1 MVLSLVNVLFMLN
14 LYCYYI
20 ICDTMAVGVDVC
32 DSSVIALL
40 FDTFVD
46 DGVENVVLL
55 LILLLLN
62 CYCIAV
68 LLYSL

>member
-1 MVLSLVNVLFMLN
+1 MILSLVNAMFMLK
-14 LYCYYI
+14 LFCYYI
-20 ICDTMAVGVDVC
+20 ICDTIAVGIDVC

-55 LILLLLN
+55 LILLLLH
-62 CYCIAV
+62 CCIV
-68 LLYSL
+68 I